1 MNCAYM
7 YYFNTELKIIQYTN
21 SPFVHMIAK
30 ATETFLP
37 MMHYL
42 FDSNA
47 EGTTCVC
54 TNWQT

>member
-7 YYFNTELKIIQYTN
+7 YYFNTELKIIWYTN

-37 MMHYL
+37 KMHYL
-42 FDSNA
+42 F
-47 EGTTCVC
+47 
-54 TNWQT
+54 